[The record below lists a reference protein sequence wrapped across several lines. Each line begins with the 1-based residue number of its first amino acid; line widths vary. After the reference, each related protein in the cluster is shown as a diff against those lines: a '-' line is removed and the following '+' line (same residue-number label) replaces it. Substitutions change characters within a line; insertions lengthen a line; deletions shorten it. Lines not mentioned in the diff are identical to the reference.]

1 MHDPQAHPSRER
13 VLVVDDEPHVLSA
26 LRRALHKQGFEVL
39 TAPAVPEALALL
51 AVEPVDAIVSD
62 MRMPG
67 QTGADLLARARQ
79 MAPDAVRIL
88 LTGHADMQ
96 ATLEAVNEGE
106 VFRFLTKPW
115 EDALLVQAIRE
126 GLERRALERERDA
139 LREITARQ
147 NEELRQLN
155 EGLERKVAERTQQ
168 LQATLE
174 QLKALTQQLKTDF
187 SGTVRLLSSLI
198 EARTGITSGCPR
210 AVAQLVRRV
219 APALH
224 LGGDTLTDLSFAA
237 LLEDIGKVG
246 LPDELLQ
253 QPFEAL
259 SQEARAR
266 LLRHPVTGENLLMA
280 LPSLAGAGEVLR
292 HLYENYDGSGGPRG
306 LSGSAIPL
314 ASRLLRVLTDFEH
327 YKAGAMEL
335 TRLGEELAL
344 QRLRRWR
351 GRRYDPDCV
360 DALVEALQGPGP
372 VAQTTA
378 LVSSVQLRPGM
389 VLAQDLLSAAGMLLL
404 AQGHTFDE
412 ALIRRIRAYEK
423 ATDAFLW
430 LCVRAD
436 TVPAPAGGPVA

>member
-1 MHDPQAHPSRER
+1 MNDPQEHPSRER

-26 LRRALHKQGFEVL
+26 LRRSLHKQGFEVL
-39 TAPAVPEALALL
+39 TAPDVPHALAVL
-51 AVEPVDAIVSD
+51 AIEPVDAIVSD

-67 QTGADLLARARQ
+67 QTGAELLAKARQ
-79 MAPDAVRIL
+79 LAPDAVRIL
-88 LTGHADMQ
+88 LTGYADMQ

-126 GLERRALERERDA
+126 GLHRRALERERDA

-155 EGLERKVAERTQQ
+155 EGLERKVAERTAQ
-168 LQATLE
+168 LQTAYE
-174 QLKALTQQLKTDF
+174 QLKDLTQQLKTDF
-187 SGTVRLLSSLI
+187 SSTVRLLSSLI

-219 APALH
+219 APVLPIE
-224 LGGDTLTDLSFAA
+224 GDTLGDLTFAA

-259 SQEARAR
+259 PQDARAR
-266 LLRHPVTGENLLMA
+266 LLRHPVTGEGLLMA
-280 LPSLAGAGEVLR
+280 LPSLRGAGEVLC

-314 ASRLLRVLTDFEH
+314 AARLLRVLTDFEQ
-327 YKAGAMEL
+327 YRTGAIEL
-335 TRLGEELAL
+335 TRLSDELAL
-344 QRLRRWR
+344 QRMRRWR
-351 GRRYDPDCV
+351 GKRYDPDCV
-360 DALVEALQGPGP
+360 DALVEVLQGQAPAP
-372 VAQTTA
+372 QATA
-378 LVSSVQLRPGM
+378 LLSSAQLRPGM
-389 VLAQDLLSAAGMLLL
+389 VLAQDLLSAAGVLLL
-404 AQGHTFDE
+404 AQGHAFDE
-412 ALIRRIRAYEK
+412 DLVRRIRAYEK
-423 ATDAFLW
+423 ATDEFLW
-430 LCVRAD
+430 VCVKAD
-436 TVPAPAGGPVA
+436 TPPGPAAAALA

>member
-1 MHDPQAHPSRER
+1 MNDPQEHPSRER

-39 TAPAVPEALALL
+39 TAPDVPHALAVL
-51 AVEPVDAIVSD
+51 AIEPIDAIVSD

-67 QTGADLLARARQ
+67 QTGAELLAKARQ
-79 MAPDAVRIL
+79 LAPDAVRIL
-88 LTGHADMQ
+88 LTGYADMQ

-126 GLERRALERERDA
+126 GLHRRALERERDA

-155 EGLERKVAERTQQ
+155 EGLERKVAERTAQ
-168 LQATLE
+168 LQTAFE
-174 QLKALTQQLKTDF
+174 QLKDLTQQLKTDF
-187 SGTVRLLSSLI
+187 SSTVRLLSSLI

-210 AVAQLVRRV
+210 AVAQLVRKV
-219 APALH
+219 APALPIEGDA
-224 LGGDTLTDLSFAA
+224 LGDLTFAA

-259 SQEARAR
+259 PQDGRAR
-266 LLRHPVTGENLLMA
+266 LLRHPVTGEGLLMA
-280 LPSLAGAGEVLR
+280 LPSLRGAGEVLR

-314 ASRLLRVLTDFEH
+314 AARLLRVLTDFEH
-327 YKAGAMEL
+327 YRAGAIEL
-335 TRLGEELAL
+335 TRLSDELAL
-344 QRLRRWR
+344 QRMRRWR
-351 GRRYDPDCV
+351 GKRYDPDCV
-360 DALVEALQGPGP
+360 DALVEALQGQAPAP
-372 VAQTTA
+372 QATA
-378 LVSSVQLRPGM
+378 LLSSAQLRAGM
-389 VLAQDLLSAAGMLLL
+389 VLAQDLLSGAGVLLL
-404 AQGHTFDE
+404 AQGHAFDE
-412 ALIRRIRAYEK
+412 DLVRRIRAYEK
-423 ATDAFLW
+423 ATDEFLW
-430 LCVRAD
+430 VCVKAD
-436 TVPAPAGGPVA
+436 TASGPAAPALA